1 LSNPEVE
8 TIGKGTWLDKIADS
22 LVSRERRLGRPT
34 ILLKVESGL
43 GASGVPHIGSMA
55 DAVRAYGVL
64 LALRNLG
71 YSSELITYSDDMD
84 GLRKVPSGFP
94 DWLNKYLAK
103 PVSTI
108 PDPKGDCHGSFADH
122 MTDSL
127 LKGLQS
133 IGIPYRFQS
142 ATDAYQK
149 GAFTKQIDTIL
160 RKSTLLGHKIASLV
174 GQEKFLQVLPYFPTC
189 KSCGRLYVARAEEYY
204 TVEKKVSYSCTG
216 SKVGDTFIQGCG
228 HRGES
233 DIRKGDGKLAWKVE
247 FAARWA
253 AFDIRF
259 EAFGKDIMDSV
270 RVNDWVSDEILDYP
284 HPMHVKYELFLDRE
298 GKKIS
303 KSSGNVLTPQQWLRY
318 GTTESLMLLFFKRII
333 GTRSIGLVD
342 IPTLMNEY
350 DFYEDI
356 YFGNVS
362 EENKAKLAKL
372 RGIYE
377 YVNHLRP
384 PPYPD
389 IHIPFD
395 ILVQY
400 GMLFPL
406 EERLEKV
413 YQRLAKNN
421 LAKERSEGIIRKINL
436 ASNWIEDKIAEGSQ
450 PSSVRLAPEES
461 RAIGQLANALQSYSE
476 LGVSPDLPEIL
487 QSKIFEIARNNDI
500 LPKDFFKLIYKILLN
515 KDRGPKLGNYI
526 VDLGI
531 ERSYSTLME
540 QLKHT

>member
-1 LSNPEVE
+1 MPSPEVE

-22 LVSRERRLGRPT
+22 LASREKRLRRST
-34 ILLKVESGL
+34 KLLKVESGL

-55 DAVRAYGVL
+55 DAVRAYGIS

-71 YSSELITYSDDMD
+71 YSSELVTYSDDMD

-94 DWLNKYLAK
+94 AWLSKYLAK

-108 PDPKGDCHGSFADH
+108 PDPVGDCHRSFADH

-127 LKGLQS
+127 LQGLQS
-133 IGIPYRFQS
+133 LGIPYRFQS

-149 GAFTKQIDTIL
+149 GAFIKQIDTIL
-160 RKSTLLGHKIASLV
+160 GESTLLGRKIARLV
-174 GQEKFLQVLPYFPTC
+174 GQEKFLEVLPYFPIC
-189 KSCGRLYVARAEEYY
+189 KSCGRLYVARAEKYY
-204 TVEKKVSYSCTG
+204 AEEKQVSYSCIG

-228 HRGES
+228 HKGES
-233 DIRKGDGKLAWKVE
+233 DIWKGEGKLAWKVE

-259 EAFGKDIMDSV
+259 EAYGKDIMDSV
-270 RVNDWVSDEILDYP
+270 RVNDWVCDEILDYP

-303 KSSGNVLTPQQWLRY
+303 KSSGNVITPQQWLRY
-318 GTTESLMLLFFKRII
+318 GTPESLILLFLKRII
-333 GTRSIGLVD
+333 GTRSIGLED

-350 DFYEDI
+350 DLYEDV
-356 YFGNVS
+356 YFGKVL

-372 RGIYE
+372 KGIYE

-389 IHIPFD
+389 IHIPFGL
-395 ILVQY
+395 LVQY
-400 GMLFPL
+400 GLLFPV
-406 EERLEKV
+406 EERVEKV
-413 YQRLAKNN
+413 YQRLAKYN
-421 LAKERSEGIIRKINL
+421 LAKERTEGVIRRISL
-436 ASNWIEDKIAEGSQ
+436 ASKWIEDKMAEEPRRSGVQ
-450 PSSVRLAPEES
+450 LAPKES
-461 RAIGQLANALQSYSE
+461 RAIAQLANALRSYVGLE
-476 LGVSPDLPEIL
+476 DRPDIPKIL
-487 QSKIFEIARNNDI
+487 QSKIFETARNNDI
-500 LPKDFFKLIYKILLN
+500 LPKDFFRLLYRILLN

-526 VDLGI
+526 VDLGV
-531 ERSYSTLME
+531 ERVYLTLID
-540 QLKHT
+540 QLKPS